1 MVVVYRK
8 KIDKKE
14 EEEIPGRL
22 MVMGDPVP
30 SCVREFTAI
39 TSLLPFFFLSRN
51 GIIKKIR
58 AAAPTTVV
66 AAAAAQPA
74 SCDVTLLNGKRKKT
88 SEKFYRN
95 RREIPCGT

>member
-1 MVVVYRK
+1 MVVYRK
-8 KIDKKE
+8 KQTKKKK
-14 EEEIPGRL
+14 EEIPGRV
-22 MVMGDPVP
+22 VMGDPVP

-39 TSLLPFFFLSRN
+39 TSLLPLFFILSRN

-74 SCDVTLLNGKRKKT
+74 SCDVTLLNGKRKK
-88 SEKFYRN
+88 FYRN

>member
-1 MVVVYRK
+1 MYRK

-14 EEEIPGRL
+14 EEEIPGRV

-58 AAAPTTVV
+58 AAPTTTVV
-66 AAAAAQPA
+66 AAAQPA

-88 SEKFYRN
+88 
-95 RREIPCGT
+95 